1 MTIRKVF
8 FKGRVV
14 TLTLGEDNLWRDSE
28 GTVYGFSD
36 NGSSVDKVVRC
47 GVGALS
53 LPKESKL
60 NRACA
65 PHDYSHTSPAYQKFH
80 TRSEADTDLYNKLRQ
95 SGASR
100 VTALSM
106 WLITRAVGWMYW
118 ENKDTRW
125 K

>member
-53 LPKESKL
+53 LPKESEL

-65 PHDYSHTSPAYQKFH
+65 SHDYMYSSPAYQHFN
-80 TRSEADTDLYNKLRQ
+80 TRDKADAELERVFTQAGHPVIGRLFRLI
-95 SGASR
+95 SR
-100 VTALSM
+100 VFGSS
-106 WLITRAVGWMYW
+106 YW
-118 ENKDTRW
+118 ENKNTNN
-125 K
+125 